1 MPQGA
6 PSSPIISNFIARGLD
21 NDLIKLTSLNKLLYT
36 RYCDDITI
44 SSKSNR
50 LSTNILTSEGK
61 LGKDIEEIFKKHS
74 FVINPD
80 KTSVKFQKNR
90 QMVTGLVV
98 NQKVN
103 ILNKK
108 YRKTRNIFYFTWL
121 HGEEAG
127 AKRNNYKKPDGNID
141 SIKFLKFLRGTV
153 EYYKMVLGIYSSKYQ
168 LIANYYNEITKDKV
182 FLIPENFETMINNYV
197 FVTEFTS
204 KPKDK
209 DDSITYQGTAFY
221 VKELGIISCL
231 HNFWDITAPLD
242 NEKLNSNISHTTIF
256 LPRHPIKYY
265 VKVKKVFF
273 EQDIII
279 LEISFFNAQGGFEL
293 ASKNINFT
301 PQRSIYSAVGYPDY
315 SEKSSNISVV
325 NNIRITQ
332 ERIIRDQNI
341 CVIDKQFYTGASGGP
356 VFDKNNKVVGIISR
370 GNEYGEN
377 TEYYNAFTPI
387 KPILEYTE
395 K

>member
-1 MPQGA
+1 
-6 PSSPIISNFIARGLD
+6 
-21 NDLIKLTSLNKLLYT
+21 
-36 RYCDDITI
+36 
-44 SSKSNR
+44 
-50 LSTNILTSEGK
+50 
-61 LGKDIEEIFKKHS
+61 
-74 FVINPD
+74 
-80 KTSVKFQKNR
+80 
-90 QMVTGLVV
+90 
-98 NQKVN
+98 
-103 ILNKK
+103 
-108 YRKTRNIFYFTWL
+108 
-121 HGEEAG
+121 
-127 AKRNNYKKPDGNID
+127 
-141 SIKFLKFLRGTV
+141 
-153 EYYKMVLGIYSSKYQ
+153 MVLGIYSSKYQ

-209 DDSITYQGTAFY
+209 DDSITNQGTAFY

-231 HNFWDITAPLD
+231 HNFWDITATLD

-279 LEISFFNAQGGFEL
+279 LEIPFFNAQGGFEL
-293 ASKNINFT
+293 ANKNINFT

-315 SEKSSNISVV
+315 SEKSSNISIV

-341 CVIDKQFYTGASGGP
+341 CVIDKQFYAGASGGP

-370 GNEYGEN
+370 GNEYGKN
-377 TEYYNAFTPI
+377 TEHYNAFTPI